1 MPLFLKRPRDHAA
14 DPLLQVRSRT
24 VRATIDTEVGY
35 LRREAVAELITREG
49 FPEIPSRLGTFAKAG
64 VKLSEQT
71 NRYKDVAVLKHHGAV
86 RDADQR
92 GSASGGEELSDKFLH
107 RPLHRSAVEK
117 NVDRLVVDSIA
128 TKQHVKDIERQMKDV
143 HGKLDDV
150 LAAVKLVAS
159 GGVVEEL
166 I

>member
-1 MPLFLKRPRDHAA
+1 MPLFLQRLCDHAA

-86 RDADQR
+86 CDADQR
-92 GSASGGEELSDKFLH
+92 GSAS
-107 RPLHRSAVEK
+107 SAVEK

-128 TKQHVKDIERQMKDV
+128 MKQHVKDVERQMKDV

-150 LAAVKLVAS
+150 LAALKLVAS
-159 GGVVEEL
+159 GGVVEQL